1 MSPEAKKRIKEL
13 EARLN
18 NSARLTTEEYLEH
31 LHQIRKNCAILLEI
45 QTVKQEPRTTGAW
58 NTLMEKCH
66 WLIDSVES
74 KAENTGKEIIV
85 RFATAEEL
93 RGNN

>member
-18 NSARLTTEEYLEH
+18 NRARLTTEEYLEH

-74 KAENTGKEIIV
+74 KGSAEKEIVV
-85 RFATAEEL
+85 RFATKEEL
-93 RGNN
+93 RGGN